1 MFIYTVYICFKRN
14 GDKKIRDTDIYSAI
28 LIDFNKVRFI
38 HIYENTFY
46 KHKGILQKCNSTLYY
61 YVNLY
66 FNCQQI
72 QTLHDSNN

>member
-46 KHKGILQKCNSTLYY
+46 KHKSVTGRIQLCLTMSICFLISTDT
-61 YVNLY
+61 N
-66 FNCQQI
+66 I
-72 QTLHDSNN
+72 A